1 MMLTARRPPE
11 TQVNALL
18 ARGLMRQFGGSWLAS
33 TLVLLLSAAIFGTP
47 FGELTWIGA
56 VCLSTLAAAT
66 LMLQDYAAPPQSGR
80 ALAMMIFIGADLTV
94 AAAIITAAA
103 PAPALAFAAGWL
115 AFTAMLFAQRWRVML
130 RAPVAFPAQ
139 RFA

>member
-1 MMLTARRPPE
+1 
-11 TQVNALL
+11 
-18 ARGLMRQFGGSWLAS
+18 
-33 TLVLLLSAAIFGTP
+33 
-47 FGELTWIGA
+47 
-56 VCLSTLAAAT
+56 
-66 LMLQDYAAPPQSGR
+66 
-80 ALAMMIFIGADLTV
+80 MMIFIGADLTV